1 MMESGKSFSFDN
13 QWIWNTKEVKNIN
26 AMLNI
31 ENESSE
37 EEENNNSNNIED
49 PPRFSN
55 LKRKILG

>member
-13 QWIWNTKEVKNIN
+13 QWIGNTKAVKIIN
-26 AMLNI
+26 AMLNN
-31 ENESSE
+31 ENESSQ
-37 EEENNNSNNIED
+37 EEENNNSTNIEE